1 MTQILDALS
10 THHPSKILCCYPNRR
25 PDLQIVRITNIPH
38 WYFERVAFPNDF
50 LLFEAV
56 VGAVLEIYSGNGG
69 ATLLADHIPCE
80 RLQMATPTSSTVLR
94 SIK

>member
-1 MTQILDALS
+1 MTQILDALP
-10 THHPSKILCCYPNRR
+10 THHSSKILCRYHNRR

-38 WYFERVAFPNDF
+38 WYFERVAFPNDL

-56 VGAVLEIYSGNGG
+56 AGAILEIYRGDSG
-69 ATLLADHIPCE
+69 AMLLADHIPCE
-80 RLQMATPTSSTVLR
+80 RLQLATPTSSNVLR